1 MPPLPVFP
9 DNGLSNSVIPPVFIG
24 LGIST
29 VFAETLGWNF
39 SGLIV
44 PGYLAPIFIVK
55 PISAIVIVIEAI
67 ISYLVLRLLSEGFS
81 KSGTWTS
88 FFGQDAFFA
97 LFCISILVKSA
108 MEGPL
113 LPLIGDFLNRSVGM
127 NVDFRNEFH
136 STGLIIVPLMANIFW
151 RHGFRRNLIPS
162 VVVIGSTFLL
172 TRFVLIPYTNFSVNA
187 FELFYSKMATDFAD
201 SPQYYLILLM
211 GSFLAARNKNLYG
224 WSYHGMLIPALLGI
238 AWLTPLKILTTFIEA
253 GLIVWIGKTLV
264 SFRMLRNVTI
274 EGPRKL
280 FFLFSIGFTLKIIA
294 GFILAYTNPGFTA
307 TDVYGFA
314 YILPSL
320 IAFEMWTRGSFI
332 KIARI
337 SIQTSFFS
345 FLIGMLLSV
354 MFNVYLP
361 DESSSTKHTESTPI
375 AGQTSPVSKTVSG
388 GVSSWLRSYVPQR
401 LIYGNQYSA
410 TSLKQLSEIEKKLAV
425 PLIRSI
431 RRNRPVTGQSA
442 DAFNEALE
450 RYGMELIEIN
460 EPGALD
466 PVYILMGSQ
475 SGPFHGVFLFRR
487 SAATSYV
494 IEVPHPLTEVRTMDI
509 GIDLFQRMNARALFI
524 SGVSRRK
531 DIDEF
536 DVTHLQN
543 RQSIFQLMH
552 QVIHREYISTSP
564 LTTLQVRGAGN
575 LESDVVDVLVDSS
588 VILEDTERKSG
599 DMKYAIEMLEST
611 GVKLRTGAGNR
622 EESGYSHNSNAQYAY
637 SSSFRMG
644 QFASLWFS
652 KEFREELLTTII
664 PDPVV
669 RQLNWATSTESC
681 AALLIASTPFT
692 SVDRAA
698 IEPLILQASECL
710 GLYVK
715 TQNIMYLKQLT
726 TICEARGY
734 SIHLV
739 HESML
744 GIDLPVLEER
754 SSNPARRILMN
765 LSVAPQAAL
774 AVGVTDDAVRNAVY
788 SMRMSRASALILVED
803 ER

>member
-1 MPPLPVFP
+1 MPPLPIFP

-113 LPLIGDFLNRSVGM
+113 LPLIGDFLNRSVGL

-211 GSFLAARNKNLYG
+211 GSFFAARNKHLYG

-264 SFRMLRNVTI
+264 SFRIMRNVTV

-280 FFLFSIGFTLKIIA
+280 FFLFSIGFILKISA
-294 GFILAYTNPGFTA
+294 GFILAHAKPGFTA

-361 DESSSTKHTESTPI
+361 GESSSTKHSDSIPP
-375 AGQTSPVSKTVSG
+375 AGATSLVSQTVIG
-388 GVSSWLRSYVPQR
+388 GVPSWFRSHAPQH
-401 LIYGNQYSA
+401 LIHGNQYA
-410 TSLKQLSEIEKKLAV
+410 VPSLRQLSDIEKKLAV

-431 RRNRPVTGQSA
+431 RRDRPMTGQGVE
-442 DAFNEALE
+442 AFNDALKKH
-450 RYGMELIEIN
+450 GMEFIEIT
-460 EPGALD
+460 EPGAAES
-466 PVYILMGSQ
+466 VCAVMGSAKDA
-475 SGPFHGVFLFRR
+475 FHGVFLFRKGP
-487 SAATSYV
+487 AASYV
-494 IEVPHPLTEVRTMDI
+494 IEVPHPLTEIRTLDI
-509 GIDLFQRMNARALFI
+509 GIDMFQRLNARALLV

-531 DIDEF
+531 EIDEF

-543 RQSIFQLMH
+543 RQSMFQLMH
-552 QVIHREYISTSP
+552 QVVHREFINVGP
-564 LTTLQVRGAGN
+564 LTALQIRGAGN
-575 LESDVVDVLVDSS
+575 LANDGIDVLADSS
-588 VILEDTERKSG
+588 VILEETERKTG
-599 DMKYAIEMLEST
+599 DINQALEVLKAT
-611 GVKLRTGAGNR
+611 GLELRSGAGNR

-637 SSSFRMG
+637 NSSFKMG
-644 QFASLWFS
+644 QFVSLWFS
-652 KEFREELLTTII
+652 KAYREELVATDI

-669 RQLNWATSTESC
+669 GQLGWLTSTEPG
-681 AALLIASTPFT
+681 ATLLSASKPFT
-692 SVDRAA
+692 KAEGEA
-698 IEPLILQASECL
+698 IRPFIEQASECFAM
-710 GLYVK
+710 YVR
-715 TQNIMYLKQLT
+715 TQNVMYLKQLT
-726 TICEARGY
+726 TLSEDRGY
-734 SIHLV
+734 SIRLV
-739 HESML
+739 HDPIL
-744 GIDLPVLEER
+744 GIDLLMLEEH
-754 SSNPARRILMN
+754 SDTPARNIL
-765 LSVAPQAAL
+765 LHPAAFPRDAL
-774 AVGVTDDAVRNAVY
+774 TVGQSDDAIRNAVY
-788 SMRMSRASALILVED
+788 SMRMSRASALILMED